1 MRPSSFKRFLAVAAA
16 ALASLPAQAGY
27 GGLVVFGDS
36 LSDSGN
42 NFLAANPP
50 PNPPTNIT
58 PASAITSNFFVPTFP
73 YAPSA
78 SYPLGV
84 YSNGPVWATSFATS
98 LGLAALPSL
107 VPGGSNFAFGGAQT
121 SGGSVPSLIDQ
132 TNMFLGGTAGA
143 APGNYLYVVA
153 GGGNNAR
160 AALTAIAKDPGNAPS
175 IVTNTALGY
184 ASDIG
189 QIVDA
194 LQTAGAKDIVVWN
207 TPDLGLA
214 PAVSGLGAPTAAL
227 ATLLT
232 DTMND
237 ALAARLGLEVGV
249 DIFDLFGL
257 LGDIV
262 AAPSAYGLSNAKDA
276 CELGQCPSSDYLF
289 WDGIHPTAQGHQI
302 LAAAMQ
308 AQVPEPQ
315 TALLVALGLAVLAW
329 RSRRRAS

>member
-1 MRPSSFKRFLAVAAA
+1 MLQSSFKSFLAVAAA
-16 ALASLPAQAGY
+16 TLVSLPAQASY
-27 GGLVVFGDS
+27 SGLVIFGDS

-42 NFLAANPP
+42 NFLALNPP
-50 PNPPTNIT
+50 PNPPANIT
-58 PASAITSNFFVPTFP
+58 PAAAITNNFFVPTFT

-84 YSNGPVWATSFATS
+84 YSNGPVWATSFAAS

-107 VPGGSNFAFGGAQT
+107 VPGGTNFAFGGAQT

-132 TNMFLGGTAGA
+132 MNMFLGGTGGA
-143 APGNYLYVVA
+143 APGSYLYVVA

-160 AALTAIAKDPGNAPS
+160 AALSAIAGGADPLTTIATTAI
-175 IVTNTALGY
+175 GY
-184 ASDIG
+184 AADIG
-189 QIVDA
+189 SIVDA
-194 LQTAGAKDIVVWN
+194 LQAGGAKDIVVWN

-214 PAVSGLGAPTAAL
+214 PAVSGLGLQTAAL
-227 ATLLT
+227 ATLLS

-237 ALAARLGLEVGV
+237 ALAARLSPEVGV

-257 LGDIV
+257 LGDIA
-262 AAPSAYGLSNAKDA
+262 AAPGAYGLSNAKDA
-276 CELGQCPSSDYLF
+276 CVLGQCPSSEYLF

-315 TALLVALGLAVLAW
+315 TALLVAMGLAALAW
-329 RSRRRAS
+329 RSRRQRAD